1 MSNTL
6 PDFGDLVSDS
16 DYSYYA
22 ALTLQLWK
30 KIASLRHALA
40 QDHGIDPYELWVR
53 SMDLINLTDLLKLY
67 LPNSLHNSDRTSVTS
82 TTNASH
88 NLLVAERALE
98 CLQEKLAIE
107 DSPNSQDLW
116 CIWNSMHENLM
127 ILSET
132 LRLQAFGN

>member
-1 MSNTL
+1 MSNNL

-30 KIASLRHALA
+30 KFTGLRHALA
-40 QDHGIDPYELWVR
+40 QNHGIDPYELWVR

-67 LPNSLHNSDRTSVTS
+67 LPNSLHNSDRTPATS
-82 TTNASH
+82 TTNASY
-88 NLLVAERALE
+88 NLLVAEHALE
-98 CLQEKLAIE
+98 RLQEKLAIE
-107 DSPNSQDLW
+107 DSPNSQELW
-116 CIWNSMHENLM
+116 CIWNFMHENLI

-132 LRLQAFGN
+132 LKLQAFGN